1 MMNERKPSLPNMT
14 NLSLLALLAAITIL
28 LSGAQVKAQCP
39 TSTFTGGLKVPEK
52 IIVTP
57 ANNFLVSEAGTGPN
71 TGRVSLVDRSGLRQ
85 TLLDTLPAGLS
96 APENSPDGPT
106 GILLRNRTLYLA
118 IGEGDSLMNGGPGT
132 EVPNPNPSSPIFSSV
147 LVFQFS
153 TDVDKI
159 KSSFALSFADQT
171 ALKNGST
178 VTLVNTTGDSLTV
191 RLLTDFPDYVPDPRF
206 PGDPNVRNSHPYGL
220 ELIGNQLY
228 VIDAGFNSVRRVD
241 AQTGAQDTL
250 TTFAPIPNTDPPPP
264 PVVEAVPTSIHQYN
278 NQLLVSLLRGFP
290 FPPGKAEV
298 RKVDPAAS
306 TNDSFITGLSSAI
319 DSLPLS
325 IRGDGDVF
333 LSLEFSTNMQQGA
346 PGRLQLWPTNTAS
359 PIVIATCLITPTSMV
374 RDPLTGDILI
384 TELGPG
390 IIVRVR
396 SAQIFVRQHYLD
408 FLNREPD
415 QGGLD
420 YWTNQIEM
428 CGDNVQCLRTKR
440 IDVSAAFFI
449 EQEFQNTGFFI
460 YRVRKATL
468 GARPTFAQYTS
479 DRAQIGSGTDA
490 DKTNF
495 TEAFVQR
502 GEFLAVYPVGQNG
515 ANFIDALL
523 ATVKQSSGVDLVAK
537 RPELVNEYIQ
547 GSTQAQSR
555 ARVIRKLIEY
565 AEYKQAETNP
575 SFVLAE
581 YFGYLRR
588 DPEEAGFNFW
598 LNVLNNK
605 EPNNYRGMVCS
616 FITSAEYQKRSFIF
630 ETEGNAACSQ

>member
-1 MMNERKPSLPNMT
+1 MYERKRRIPKTS
-14 NLSLLALLAAITIL
+14 NLSLLALLAAVTML
-28 LSGAQVKAQCP
+28 LSGAQTKAQCP
-39 TSTFTGGLKVPEK
+39 TSTFTGGLNVPEK
-52 IIVTP
+52 IILTP

-71 TGRVSLVDRSGLRQ
+71 TGRVSLINRSGARQ

-106 GILLRNRTLYLA
+106 GILLRDRTLYLA

-132 EVPNPNPSSPIFSSV
+132 TVPNPNPSSPIFSSI
-147 LVFQFS
+147 LVIQLS
-153 TDVDKI
+153 NDVDKI
-159 KSSFALSFADQT
+159 KSGFTLSFADQT
-171 ALKNGST
+171 ALKSGST
-178 VTLVNTTGDSLTV
+178 VMLANTTGDTLTV
-191 RLLTDFPDYVPDPRF
+191 KLLADFPDYVPDPRF
-206 PGDPNVRNSHPYGL
+206 PGDPNVRNSHPYAL
-220 ELIGNQLY
+220 ELIGDQLY
-228 VIDAGFNSVRRVD
+228 VVDAGFNSVRRVNI
-241 AQTGAQDTL
+241 QTGANDTL

-264 PVVEAVPTSIHQYN
+264 PVVEAVPTSIRLYN
-278 NQLLVSLLRGFP
+278 NQLLVTLFRGFP

-298 RKVDPAAS
+298 RRVDPG
-306 TNDSFITGLSSAI
+306 TGNNDLFISGLSSAI
-319 DSLPLS
+319 DVLPAS
-325 IRGDGDVF
+325 IRGDGDAF
-333 LSLEFSTNMQQGA
+333 LSLEFSANQLQGA
-346 PGRLQLWPTNTAS
+346 PGRLQMWPTNTGT

-374 RDPLTGDILI
+374 RDPLTGDIFI
-384 TELGPG
+384 TQLGPG
-390 IIVRVR
+390 TIVRVR

-415 QGGLD
+415 QAGLD
-420 YWTNQIEM
+420 YWTSQIEA

-440 IDVSAAFFI
+440 VDVSAAFFI

-468 GARPTFAQYTS
+468 GVRPTFAQYTS

-502 GEFLAVYPVGQNG
+502 QEFLAVYPVGQSG
-515 ANFIDALL
+515 ANFIDALI
-523 ATVKQSSGVDLVAK
+523 ATVKQSSGVDLASK
-537 RPELVNEYIQ
+537 RSELANEYIQ

-555 ARVIRKLIEY
+555 ARVIRKLVEY

-616 FITSAEYQKRSFIF
+616 FFTSAEYQKRSFIF
-630 ETEGNAACSQ
+630 ETEGNAACQ